1 MATQFLTVQYDA
13 ITLNPTPIVNYSSR
27 PIDYGYVY
35 GYNTDV
41 TLEGL
46 YTGIS
51 SYTGVIT
58 SITGVFGNQFKTL
71 NVLDNLGNNLYSWPN
86 ITVDSISLDTNPYF
100 SGSFVRYSVKLKSYN
115 FPSGVSEPSNEYS
128 FSQNEDSTV
137 TVIHKISARGV
148 RGSAGAFDNAVAFV
162 KQFTGKDP
170 FSNCAPFLVPSGS
183 GVLSSLSENINRAE
197 GIYSVTESYRY
208 NTGVSA
214 PYIKTTSLNVSDM
227 IDTEYRTMDY
237 SLKLQGSPVTKNGS
251 TVINSLSGVSML
263 SDIQNEFGISTA
275 GWVKN
280 TFSANI
286 DSGSATVDIQ
296 VGYVSGANLTGFF
309 DYELRCEQDHLAG
322 TENWRLEGE
331 FKCFGPLD
339 FKRSQLTSFRNVN
352 GNGKEEWEPYVSGLI
367 VNSPLYANVHRA
379 GKMFSRN
386 MKITVTENPPLAYL
400 KISASAADGYEPL
413 GLAELK
419 SNWEVSPSKWIYQL
433 MPSVNIE
440 GLYVIQDIQTKTQTR
455 QKMAITSKTHDQQS
469 GASLVSGYLT
479 TWATSAV
486 SSGNPA
492 AITAFLVDESFTTG
506 TFEVNASQTWLGA
519 DSGLSSGILA
529 LQSIGTNGDSFITRP
544 EGYNFGY

>member
-1 MATQFLTVQYDA
+1 MATRFLKIQYDGSEL
-13 ITLNPTPIVNYSSR
+13 TPTPIVNYTKN
-27 PIDYGYVY
+27 PIDFGYVY
-35 GYNTDV
+35 GYNTDI

-51 SYTGVIT
+51 TPATAISYL
-58 SITGVFGNQFKTL
+58 TGVFGSQFKTL
-71 NVLDNLGNNLYSWPN
+71 TVEDDTAAIIYSWPN
-86 ITVDSISLDTNPYF
+86 ITIDSITFDSNPYYI
-100 SGSFVRYSVKLKSYN
+100 GSFVRYSIKLKSYD
-115 FPSGVSEPSNEYS
+115 FPSGVIEPSNEYT
-128 FSQNEDSTV
+128 FVQNEDSIV
-137 TVIHKISARGV
+137 TVSHKISARGV

-170 FSNCAPFLVPSGS
+170 FSNCAPFFVPSGS
-183 GVLSSLSENINRAE
+183 GIMSTLSENINRAE
-197 GIYSVTESYRY
+197 GVYSVSETYRY

-214 PYIKTTSLNVSDM
+214 PYLKTTSLEVSDA
-227 IDTEYRTMDY
+227 IDAEYRVINY
-237 SLKLQGSPVTKNGS
+237 GVKLQGSPILKNSAEVIGS
-251 TVINSLSGVSML
+251 LNYSVLT
-263 SDIQNEFGISTA
+263 DIKNEFGFSTS

-280 TFSANI
+280 TYNANI
-286 DSGSATVDIQ
+286 DSGSALIDIKIN
-296 VGYVSGANLTGFF
+296 YLSGANLTGFF
-309 DYELRCEQDHLAG
+309 DYTVVCEKDELAG
-322 TENWRLEGE
+322 TEQWKLDGE
-331 FKCFGPLD
+331 FRCLGPLD
-339 FKRSQLTSFRNVN
+339 FKKQQLQAFRSAFGSDA
-352 GNGKEEWEPYVSGLI
+352 WMPYVSGLI

-455 QKMAITSKTHDQQS
+455 QTMAITSKTHDQLS
-469 GASLVSGYLT
+469 GLNLITGYLAN
-479 TWATSAV
+479 WAASAV
-486 SSGNPA
+486 SSGNSA
-492 AITAFLVDESFTTG
+492 AITAFLVDKSVTTG
-506 TFEVNASQTWLGA
+506 TFDVNASQTWLGA